1 MKHNPT
7 IVKVIPLPKL
17 NIALPLYSGVSAG
30 FPSPADD
37 YLEEELDLNT
47 YLIRHPEATFF
58 VRVTGDS
65 MVQAGIYEG
74 DILIVDCA
82 LEAKV
87 DDVVVAILEGE
98 FTVKRFVQRQGQHY
112 LWPENP
118 RYAPIEL
125 REGVDFR
132 VWGVVTHVIH
142 KPYAL

>member
-1 MKHNPT
+1 MSHDPT
-7 IVKVIPLPKL
+7 VVKVTPLVKL
-17 NIALPLYSGVSAG
+17 NITLPFYSSVSAG

-37 YLEEELDLNT
+37 HLEEELDLNA

-82 LEAKV
+82 LEV
-87 DDVVVAILEGE
+87 QQDDVIVAILEGE
-98 FTVKRFVQRQGQHY
+98 FTVKRFVQREGRHY

-118 RYAPIEL
+118 HYAPIEL
-125 REGVDFR
+125 REGVAFQ